1 MRRFAH
7 VIAVVF
13 VLLTVTRVMAQVTA
27 EQEVRRANDEILLAA
42 AAGDKAAYTRL
53 LGDDLRWIDGNG
65 RLSSKAERLA
75 GLIPP
80 GDRPAPPTRT
90 FRDVDVKV
98 YGTTA
103 ILFVTSDFL
112 DSDGVMQSQIVHRVF
127 MNRNGQWQLV
137 SHSPTPLA
145 RVR

>member
-7 VIAVVF
+7 AIAVVF
-13 VLLTVTRVMAQVTA
+13 VLMTITRVMAQATA
-27 EQEVRRANDEILLAA
+27 EQEVRKANDEILSAA
-42 AAGDKAAYTRL
+42 AVGDKAAYTRL

-65 RLSSKAERLA
+65 RLSSKAERIA
-75 GLIPP
+75 GLITP
-80 GDRPAPPTRT
+80 GDRAAPATRT

-103 ILFVTSDFL
+103 ILFLTSDFI
-112 DSDGVMQSQIVHRVF
+112 DSAGVMQSQIVHRVF

-145 RVR
+145 RVP